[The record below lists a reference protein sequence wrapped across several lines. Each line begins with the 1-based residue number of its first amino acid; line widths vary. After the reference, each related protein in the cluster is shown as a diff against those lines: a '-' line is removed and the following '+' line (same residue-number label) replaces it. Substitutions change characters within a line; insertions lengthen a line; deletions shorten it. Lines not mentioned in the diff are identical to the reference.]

1 METFPRLGLGT
12 YLSPA
17 DSRTTEAVRCA
28 IEEAGY
34 RHIDCAYYYDNE
46 LEVGAALTDVL
57 SRGVVKRN
65 DLWITTKL
73 WSFFFDPS
81 EVEAACRDSLEKLGL
96 SYVDLYLIHWPFAV
110 TKPDDLAVHLPKG
123 PDGRLAIRPNS
134 YAATYRAAAKLLDLG
149 LIRRLG
155 VANLTIAMLE
165 KLRFDPDIPIQPY
178 TNQVEMHL
186 YMQNEALVGYCAV
199 RGIAVTSWGSIGQG
213 GGRLPIMDD
222 PVAIEVAR
230 EVGRPV
236 PNVLIRFLQQLAP
249 NVIVLLKSITL
260 EHISA
265 NTQLDFDLSLDQMMR
280 LRKRERCQRLTNR
293 LDGWGYDVF
302 ADNW

>member
-12 YLSPA
+12 FLSPT
-17 DSRTTEAVRCA
+17 DSRTTEAVRYA

-34 RHIDCAYYYDNE
+34 RHIDCAYHYSNE

-57 SRGVVKRN
+57 SRGVVKR
-65 DLWITTKL
+65 DELWITTKL
-73 WSFFFDPS
+73 WSLFYDPS
-81 EVEAACRDSLEKLGL
+81 EVEAACRDSLQKLGL
-96 SYVDLYLIHWPFAV
+96 SYVDLYLVHWPFAL
-110 TKPDDLAVHLPKG
+110 TKPEDLTVHLPMG

-134 YAATYRAAAKLLDLG
+134 YAATYRAAARLLDLG

-165 KLRFDPDIPIQPY
+165 KLRFDRDIPVQPY

-186 YMQNEALVGYCAV
+186 YMQNEALVRYCAA
-199 RGIAVTSWGSIGQG
+199 RGIAVTSWASIGQG
-213 GGRLPIMDD
+213 GARVPILDD
-222 PVAIEVAR
+222 PVAIEVAT

-236 PNVLIRFLQQLAP
+236 PSVLIRFLQQLSP
-249 NVIVLLKSITL
+249 NVIVLVKSITPH
-260 EHISA
+260 HITA
-265 NTQLDFDLSLDQMMR
+265 NAQLDFDLTPDQMNR

-293 LDGWGYDVF
+293 LDRWGYDVF
-302 ADNW
+302 GDNW